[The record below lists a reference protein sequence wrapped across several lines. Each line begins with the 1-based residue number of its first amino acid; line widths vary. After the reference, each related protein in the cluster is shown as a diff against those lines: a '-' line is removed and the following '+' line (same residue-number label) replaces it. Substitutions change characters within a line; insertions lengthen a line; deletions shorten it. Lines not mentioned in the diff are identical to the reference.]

1 MQAPGIFDAQ
11 LVLHQLR
18 CCGILEV
25 ARIAQAGYP
34 SRYTHEDFA
43 NRYETFLPG
52 SNKNSMSPLDT
63 CKSLLNHFRVDKSQY
78 QTGKTML
85 FFRAGVLGQ
94 LEDHVLRATDA
105 VLKIQSSFRMYENR
119 KAYLE
124 TRTAAIQIQSGW
136 RARAAKEL
144 FMELK
149 AKSNAACQLQASYRA
164 YVARRRFQE
173 IVNATIYLQRWW
185 RRARLQRK
193 IDSCV
198 AEWEAET
205 QREQEI
211 AEAKE
216 MERKVEK
223 EKIQNDFNVL
233 QKDFNMD
240 SAQIR
245 DILQQYSAGLL
256 VPVSTLPDS
265 KEPDDKALQELQRI
279 NVQLQKEVDDL
290 KDENTLL
297 LELRKAPERQTENR
311 HPRIVSIT
319 AAAHGSEPSSP
330 AGSLD
335 SVSIMS
341 YSDTEPESTKKNAKS
356 SKDQR
361 QMSFGRAGPTGAVAA
376 LNAELEK
383 KGSLFDDDAAFIK
396 EVHEGVSCA
405 PSMDPDFEIR
415 RLLVR
420 YKTWHREFKARL
432 RSTQQSLR
440 KAPASPEAPPL
451 YSSSS
456 RKDDEKKHE
465 NKLSNKLRSLSKV
478 ARLGK

>member
-1 MQAPGIFDAQ
+1 MQAPGIFDAH

-43 NRYETFLPG
+43 QRYENFLPG
-52 SNKNSMSPLDT
+52 FNKNSVTPLDT
-63 CKSLLNHFRVDKSQY
+63 CKSLLHHFRVDQSQY
-78 QTGKTML
+78 QIGKTML

-105 VLKIQSSFRMYENR
+105 VLTIQSSFRMYEHR

-124 TRTAAIQIQSGW
+124 TRSAAIQIQSGW

-149 AKSNAACQLQASYRA
+149 AKSKAACQLQASYRA
-164 YVARRRFQE
+164 YVARKRFQD

-185 RRARLQRK
+185 RRATLQRK
-193 IDSCV
+193 IDCCV
-198 AEWEAET
+198 AAWEAEA
-205 QREQEI
+205 QKEQEI
-211 AEAKE
+211 AQAKE
-216 MERKVEK
+216 RERKLEEEK
-223 EKIQNDFNVL
+223 VQNDFASL
-233 QKDFNMD
+233 QKGFNMS
-240 SAQIR
+240 SAEIR
-245 DILQQYSAGLL
+245 HILQLYSEGLL
-256 VPVSTLPDS
+256 VPVSSLPEARES
-265 KEPDDKALQELQRI
+265 DDKALQELQRI

-290 KDENTLL
+290 KDENSIL
-297 LELRKAPERQTENR
+297 LELRKAPEAQTENR

-330 AGSLD
+330 VGSLD

-341 YSDTEPESTKKNAKS
+341 YSDTEPESAQKITKS
-356 SKDQR
+356 SRDG

-396 EVHEGVSCA
+396 EVHEGVSYA

-440 KAPASPEAPPL
+440 KVPASPEAPL
-451 YSSSS
+451 HSSS
-456 RKDDEKKHE
+456 RKDNDKKQE

>member
-1 MQAPGIFDAQ
+1 MY
-11 LVLHQLR
+11 
-18 CCGILEV
+18 
-25 ARIAQAGYP
+25 GY
-34 SRYTHEDFA
+34 
-43 NRYETFLPG
+43 
-52 SNKNSMSPLDT
+52 
-63 CKSLLNHFRVDKSQY
+63 
-78 QTGKTML
+78 
-85 FFRAGVLGQ
+85 
-94 LEDHVLRATDA
+94 
-105 VLKIQSSFRMYENR
+105 R

-124 TRTAAIQIQSGW
+124 TRSAAIQIQSGW

-149 AKSNAACQLQASYRA
+149 AKNKAACQLQASYRA

-173 IVNATIYLQRWW
+173 VINATIYVQRWW
-185 RRARLQRK
+185 RRAKLQRK
-193 IDSCV
+193 IEGCV
-198 AEWEAET
+198 AAWEAET
-205 QREQEI
+205 QKEQEI
-211 AEAKE
+211 AQAR
-216 MERKVEK
+216 ERERRIEEEKV
-223 EKIQNDFNVL
+223 QNDFNLL
-233 QKDFNMD
+233 QKEFNMD

-245 DILQQYSAGLL
+245 HVLQLYSEGLL
-256 VPVSTLPDS
+256 VPVSSLPEPQ
-265 KEPDDKALQELQRI
+265 EPDDKALQELQRI

-290 KDENTLL
+290 KDENALL
-297 LELRKAPERQTENR
+297 LELRKASEAQAENR

-330 AGSLD
+330 VGSLG

-341 YSDTEPESTKKNAKS
+341 YSDTEPESAQKIIRPS
-356 SKDQR
+356 RDG

-396 EVHEGVSCA
+396 EVHEGVSYA

-440 KAPASPEAPPL
+440 KAPASPEASL
-451 YSSSS
+451 HSSS
-456 RKDDEKKHE
+456 RKDNDKKQE